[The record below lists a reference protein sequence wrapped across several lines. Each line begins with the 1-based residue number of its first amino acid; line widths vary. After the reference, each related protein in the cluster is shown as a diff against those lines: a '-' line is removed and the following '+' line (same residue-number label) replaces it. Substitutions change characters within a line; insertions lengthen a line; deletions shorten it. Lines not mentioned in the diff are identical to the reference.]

1 MTDVTAVRVD
11 APGSPDTARLL
22 AEAARAVDAP
32 DLVLAVSRNGV
43 RTVHTGGAGSPA
55 RSPAS

>member
-1 MTDVTAVRVD
+1 MTDVTAARVD
-11 APGSPDTARLL
+11 VPGSAATARLL
-22 AEAARAVDAP
+22 AEAAGAVDAP

-43 RTVHTGGAGSPA
+43 RTVHTGGARSRA